1 MNKPSIVILLLLA
14 SGFGYW
20 ANDATTTMPAAAEK
34 PAAVVEPVATQP
46 ESGEYS
52 PPLQVEWVSEAEA
65 KASGKPVLYLATLT
79 KNCAPCKRL
88 KEMLDNPISAEA
100 MSHFACVL
108 IKDPPA
114 NHLWVAHWQKHA
126 AKGGS
131 SLKFPFFAVE
141 KPGIAPFLQVG
152 APPSVPDLLQ
162 FLDQMEKRFN
172 GEPIPQVIPDSSK
185 TSITCPPKPTLAPAS
200 HDTVAPFP
208 TKGRSSGKQ
217 ERSCVSCRVRGGR
230 CVRPTPGILRQL
242 TFAPSARGRR

>member
-1 MNKPSIVILLLLA
+1 MNKPSIVILLLLS

-34 PAAVVEPVATQP
+34 PAEVVEPVATQP

-79 KNCAPCKRL
+79 KGCVPCANL
-88 KEMLDNPISAEA
+88 KALLANPASIEA
-100 MSHFACVL
+100 MNRFACVL
-108 IKDPPA
+108 IEDPSA
-114 NHLWVAHWQKHA
+114 NHPWVRHYERVTAGQFAFPAMVFAKEGQK
-126 AKGGS
+126 S
-131 SLKFPFFAVE
+131 QV
-141 KPGIAPFLQVG
+141 QVG
-152 APPSVPDLLQ
+152 APDSVAALLQ
-162 FLDQMEKRFN
+162 FLDQMEKRFK

-185 TSITCPPKPTLAPAS
+185 TSITYTPKPTLAPAS

-208 TKGRSSGKQ
+208 IKGRSSGKQ